1 MKREE
6 ENLKEKREKEDSKKV
21 GAHNFLSST
30 QKTPRKRHKHNKEER
45 RERKI
50 QVLDKTKGEQTKNKK
65 KREEGELYLYS
76 SSRLSFVYIST
87 QTHKVSILEKEEE
100 IW

>member
-45 RERKI
+45 RERKF
-50 QVLDKTKGEQTKNKK
+50 
-65 KREEGELYLYS
+65 R
-76 SSRLSFVYIST
+76 F
-87 QTHKVSILEKEEE
+87 
-100 IW
+100 